1 MTIANHQSTV
11 QPMNPEPQTNVQR
24 GIEDPRSRSNFR
36 PAYYPK
42 ANGKEAPSADAAGRN
57 ERIMLEFLAVYY
69 FLNWEYSRL
78 LEVRNRGESPAR
90 SEAERECLQAVE

>member
-11 QPMNPEPQTNVQR
+11 QPMTPEPQSNVHS
-24 GIEDPRSRSNFR
+24 GIEDPRSRSDFR

-42 ANGKEAPSADAAGRN
+42 ANGKEAASVDAAWRN

-78 LEVRNRGESPAR
+78 LEVRKGAESPAR
-90 SEAERECLQAVE
+90 SDAERECLQ